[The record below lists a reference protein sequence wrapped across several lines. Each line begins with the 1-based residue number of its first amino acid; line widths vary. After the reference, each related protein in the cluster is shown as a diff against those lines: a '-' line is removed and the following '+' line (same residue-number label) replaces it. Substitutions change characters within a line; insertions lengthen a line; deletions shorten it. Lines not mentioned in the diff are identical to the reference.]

1 MADHIKLAEAAFKLL
16 QETGNSEASWAV
28 RSKAAL
34 LLTLV
39 IKRMGQPFWEEL
51 LPGLVAFAAHGPVQ
65 AQKVRRLRASCSSA
79 AALLRGGSLIGRAR
93 GLFAGLHGIEAGDGG
108 GDLDK

>member
-1 MADHIKLAEAAFKLL
+1 MRWNEFPAADHVKLAEAAFKLL
-16 QETGNSEASWAV
+16 QELGTHEASWAV

-51 LPGLVAFAAHGPVQ
+51 LPELIAFAANGPVQ
-65 AQKVRRLRASCSSA
+65 AQKVRRLCATCSDASDLGHCSRQLTPA
-79 AALLRGGSLIGRAR
+79 ASLLRGA
-93 GLFAGLHGIEAGDGG
+93 A
-108 GDLDK
+108 